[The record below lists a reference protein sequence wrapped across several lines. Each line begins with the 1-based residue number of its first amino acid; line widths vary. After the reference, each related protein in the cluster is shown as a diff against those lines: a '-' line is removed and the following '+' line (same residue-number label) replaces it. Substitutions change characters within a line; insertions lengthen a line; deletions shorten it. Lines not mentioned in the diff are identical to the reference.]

1 MCTVAL
7 IIRVIIRDYYLTY
20 ILHSVSNQTNLFFP
34 NVLKKEGFI
43 ALSTL
48 EKKKM
53 F

>member
-1 MCTVAL
+1 MYSSAYEGDNKGL
-7 IIRVIIRDYYLTY
+7 LSYIQY

-34 NVLKKEGFI
+34 NVLKKEGVI